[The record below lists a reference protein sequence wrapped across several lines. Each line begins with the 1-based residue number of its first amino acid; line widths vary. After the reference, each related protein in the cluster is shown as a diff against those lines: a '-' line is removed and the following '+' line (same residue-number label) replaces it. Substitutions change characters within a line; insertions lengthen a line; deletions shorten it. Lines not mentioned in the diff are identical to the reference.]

1 MVGTKAPVV
10 EILSKGK
17 DAHFVGQVKLPGSI
31 EVEDGVEGPGVAVE
45 EELVLDDGVIA
56 AEGDDLLVG
65 SSSGE
70 KSQS

>member
-1 MVGTKAPVV
+1 M

-17 DAHFVGQVKLPGSI
+17 DAHLVGQVQLSRSI

-45 EELVLDDGVIA
+45 EELVLDDGVVA